1 MKRLIYILFF
11 FFTVQTSFAQDEQ
24 PGGEGKVREKMI
36 QYIQDKLGLNRTEA
50 EKFQPVFTNYLK
62 ELRQTNRESKSKG
75 ETGLDLQ
82 KKIVEIRVRYRDQF
96 KPIIGE
102 KRSNEVF
109 DHEREFIKS
118 VREEINDRRQDRSER
133 RADKGKN
140 SKLFSN

>member
-1 MKRLIYILFF
+1 MKKILYIFF
-11 FFTVQTSFAQDEQ
+11 FLFAVQPLFAQDEPQ
-24 PGGEGKVREKMI
+24 GEGKLREKMI
-36 QYIQDKLGLNRTEA
+36 QYIQTRLGLSRTEA
-50 EKFQPVFTNYLK
+50 EKFQPVFLNYLK
-62 ELRQTNRESKSKG
+62 ELRQTNHASKAKG

-82 KKIVEIRVRYRDQF
+82 QKIVEIRVRYRDQF

-118 VREEINDRRQDRSER
+118 LKEEINDRRQERRER

>member
-1 MKRLIYILFF
+1 MKRFIYILFF
-11 FFTVQTSFAQDEQ
+11 FFATQSLLAQDEQ
-24 PGGEGKVREKMI
+24 GGEGKIREKMI
-36 QYIQDKLGLNRTEA
+36 QYIQNKLGLSRVEA
-50 EKFQPVFTNYLK
+50 EKFQPVFLNYLK

-82 KKIVEIRVRYRDQF
+82 QKVVDIRVRYRDQF

-109 DHEREFIKS
+109 DHERDFIKS
-118 VREEINDRRQDRSER
+118 VREEINDRRQERPER